1 MKKSSTPVVKK
12 TPVCYRL
19 IIWHLDLTHKI
30 KTRESAMDGQQPS
43 SEWSPSI
50 PRIVHHPKFTRIK
63 YDKDFE
69 LGIQTSLAR
78 LRPFDKIKT
87 RLQLR
92 LQLRLRD
99 NGQGS
104 KDKGKEI
111 RPKIMKL
118 KLMLT
123 LNTKFCL
130 SCI

>member
-1 MKKSSTPVVKK
+1 
-12 TPVCYRL
+12 
-19 IIWHLDLTHKI
+19 
-30 KTRESAMDGQQPS
+30 MDGQQPS

-63 YDKDFE
+63 YDKD

-123 LNTKFCL
+123 LNTKFVCPAFDFFDFVTVTSPPMQKSFFSVKVFGSKYL
-130 SCI
+130 TEYLMSVC

>member
-1 MKKSSTPVVKK
+1 M
-12 TPVCYRL
+12 CYRL

-63 YDKDFE
+63 YDKD